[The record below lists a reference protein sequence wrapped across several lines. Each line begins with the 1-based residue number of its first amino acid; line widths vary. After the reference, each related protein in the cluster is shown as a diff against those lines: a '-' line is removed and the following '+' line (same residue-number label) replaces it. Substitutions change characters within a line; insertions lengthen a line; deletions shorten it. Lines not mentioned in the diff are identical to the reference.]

1 MLSLC
6 VICLGQ
12 ETATAFIKYYQT
24 DRDFIADAPM
34 FATDRR
40 GQSHLEVTFNEN
52 KHPVLKCWLNE
63 KHE

>member
-52 KHPVLKCWLNE
+52 NIPF
-63 KHE
+63 